1 MENSR
6 KKKIKIIVIT
16 VITLLLIIIGVTIG
30 VGNYFVNY
38 AIARSGDGGD
48 RQVKNDMSIA
58 QETEDTIQ
66 ENKNETKQQ
75 AEEWSENIT
84 SKEVEI
90 TANDGIKL
98 KGK

>member
-16 VITLLLIIIGVTIG
+16 VITLLIIIIIGVTIG

-58 QETEDTIQ
+58 QETEDIIQ

-90 TANDGIKL
+90 TAND
-98 KGK
+98 

>member
-16 VITLLLIIIGVTIG
+16 VITLLIIIIIIGVTIG

-58 QETEDTIQ
+58 QETEDIIQ
-66 ENKNETKQQ
+66 ENKNET
-75 AEEWSENIT
+75 
-84 SKEVEI
+84 
-90 TANDGIKL
+90 
-98 KGK
+98 